1 MLTLSTKLRLDAKV
15 PQEPNL
21 ASRFTDQDLAALGGW
36 VWDGY
41 DKDNQSRRA
50 WSRRTQAAMDLALQ
64 VVKDKS
70 FPWPN
75 AANIAFPLVTIA
87 SLQFHSRA
95 YPALVSGTDVVKCRV
110 VGEDPEGSQA
120 QRATRISC
128 HMSYQVL
135 EEDQGWE
142 EQHDRLLIALPIV
155 GCAFKK
161 SYHSAVAGRNK
172 SELVFPKDLVLDYYA
187 KSVEDCARKTH
198 IIPLY
203 RNEVHEKMLSGV
215 FTDYSEEAWYQEDAK
230 PYVSDD
236 DAATDKR
243 TGSQPPQGDESTPFT
258 TLEQHCWLDL
268 DGDGYAEPYIITI
281 EADCKKVLRIV
292 ARWNSESAVQKTSGG
307 RILRIRAEEYFTK
320 YGLIPS
326 PDGSIYDIG
335 FGVLLGPL
343 NESVNSLVNQLLDA
357 GTMATTAGGF
367 LGKGA
372 KIRGGSYTFAPLE
385 WKRVDSTGDDL
396 RKNIVP
402 LEVREPSPV
411 LFNLLNLLINYTE
424 RISGST
430 DMMVGENPGQN
441 TPAETSRAMVEQGMK
456 IYTAIFKRVWRS
468 MKEEFKKLYI
478 LNGMYLPAVTSYGS
492 AGERALREDYLG
504 DPNRVVPAA
513 DPSVVSENARIQQ
526 AITIKQDAAQTPGY
540 DMDAVTRNMLK
551 AMKVE
556 GAEALFPGANGQPP
570 GESEKVTI
578 AKLKLQGEQQALQ
591 FEQQKFVYDMMEQQ
605 RLNTAQILKWEAD
618 AAKASAE
625 AGDVGATTQVTAMQA
640 MISAAKNQNDAL
652 NQRVAHMLQSM
663 ELQLS
668 AKELELKDKEI
679 GVKKNEPAKTS

>member
-1 MLTLSTKLRLDAKV
+1 MLSLQTKLKIDAKV
-15 PQEPNL
+15 PKEPNL
-21 ASRFTDQDLAALGGW
+21 ASRFSEVDLCALGNW

-41 DKDNQSRRA
+41 EKDVDSRRA

-64 VVKDKS
+64 AVKAKS
-70 FPWPN
+70 FPWAN
-75 AANIAFPLVTIA
+75 AANVAFPLITIA

-95 YPALVSGTDVVKCRV
+95 YPALVSGTDVVKCRI
-110 VGEDPEGSQA
+110 VGPDPDGSQTE
-120 QRATRISC
+120 RATRISC

-135 EEDQGWE
+135 EEDGGWE
-142 EQHDRLLIALPIV
+142 EHHDRLLIVLPII

-161 SYHSAVAGRNK
+161 SYYSAAKGHNT
-172 SELVFPKDLVLDYYA
+172 SELVFPHNLVLDYYA
-187 KSVEDCARKTH
+187 RDTNSCARKTH

-203 RNEVHEKMLSGV
+203 RNEMYESMVSGA
-215 FTDYSEEAWYQEDAK
+215 FTDYTEEAWFQENATPLVADNA
-230 PYVSDD
+230 D
-236 DAATDKR
+236 ATDTR
-243 TGSQPPQGDESTPFT
+243 RGERPAQGDESTPFT

-268 DGDGYAEPYIITI
+268 DKDGYAEPYIITI
-281 EADCKKVLRIV
+281 EADSKKVLRLV
-292 ARWNSESAVQKTSGG
+292 ARWGKDEDVERTPSSK
-307 RILRIRAEEYFTK
+307 IIRIRAEEYFTK

-326 PDGSIYDIG
+326 PDGSIYDLG

-357 GTMATTAGGF
+357 GTMATTGGGF

-411 LFNLLNLLINYTE
+411 LFNLLSLLINYTE
-424 RISGST
+424 RVSGST

-468 MKEEFKKLYI
+468 MKEEFKKLYV
-478 LNGMYLPAVTSYGS
+478 LNGTFLPEKSGYGS
-492 AGERALREDYLG
+492 AGGEALRGDYLQ

-513 DPSVVSENARIQQ
+513 DPNVVSENARIQQ
-526 AITIKQDAAQTPGY
+526 AVTIKQDAMGTPGY
-540 DMDAVTRNMLK
+540 DMDAVTRNLLK

-556 GAEALFPGANGQPP
+556 GIDTLFKGANDQPP

-578 AKLKLQGEQQALQ
+578 AKLKLQGEQASLQ
-591 FEQQKFVYDMMEQQ
+591 FEQQKFVYEMMEQQ
-605 RLNTAQILKWEAD
+605 RTNTAQILLWEAQ

-652 NQRVAHMLQSM
+652 NQRVAHMLQHM
-663 ELQLS
+663 ELQLE
-668 AKELELKDKEI
+668 AKDLELKDKELEI
-679 GVKKNEPAKTS
+679 KKNEPAKTT